1 MNVII
6 GTRGSKLALAQA
18 EYVKNRLQK
27 HYPQNSYE
35 LKIISTK
42 GDREQKKALD
52 QIGDKGLFVR
62 EIEQELLDGTISL
75 AVHSMKDMPAEQP
88 SGLVFAHAWKREDPR
103 DVLIL
108 REAVSLEK
116 LPQHAVIG
124 TGSRRRAFQLLQLRK
139 DLRITGIRGNV
150 DTRIKKMQEEQLDG
164 IVLAAAGL
172 HRLGRT
178 SLITQYFEPEQMIP
192 AAAQGTLAL
201 ELREDHKELIEQV
214 NALSDIVTEEIT
226 CAERLF
232 LKGTG
237 GDCHMPIGA
246 YACKLPD
253 GRMQLL
259 GMVGSADGSSI
270 KKCKVFGETPG
281 EAAQR
286 ALRET
291 GCTR

>member
-1 MNVII
+1 MKVII

-18 EYVKNRLQK
+18 EYVKNRLQTQ
-27 HYPQNSYE
+27 YPQNSYE
-35 LKIISTK
+35 LKAISTK

-88 SGLVFAHAWKREDPR
+88 EGLIFAKAWKREDPR

-108 REAVSLEK
+108 RKAASLEE
-116 LPQHAVIG
+116 LPPHALIG
-124 TGSRRRAFQLLQLRK
+124 TGSKRRAFQLLQLRA
-139 DLRITGIRGNV
+139 DLRIVGIRGNV
-150 DTRIKKMQEEQLDG
+150 DTRIKKMHEEHLDG

-172 HRLGRT
+172 HRLGKE
-178 SLITQYFEPEQMIP
+178 SLITQYLEPEQMIP

-201 ELREDHKELIEQV
+201 ELRADQKELIEQV
-214 NALSDIVTEEIT
+214 NALSDKETEEIT

-232 LKGTG
+232 LEGCG

-253 GRMQLL
+253 GRLQLL
-259 GMVGSADGSSI
+259 GIIGNAQNSRI
-270 KKCKVFGETPG
+270 KKCKVFGKTPE
-281 EAAQR
+281 EAAR
-286 ALRET
+286 YALRECET
-291 GCTR
+291 